1 MNKIPIFF
9 LLFLVTSMAFV
20 TTPNVAHADSQLDI
34 LIKIALN
41 TKEHIKADIDK
52 VIDVTKEA
60 REQFDEGVKETDLLI
75 KTTEEGDVVSARQH
89 FISAMIAFK
98 KASIATDTTSD
109 ESQKALIPDRSQTIK
124 KYETNIKKLKVIS
137 DRLKANIDFEQIDQL
152 LALAKTNY
160 AQGNF
165 VQNEQTLSNIA
176 TDGREI
182 HKLLYEISEQNKI
195 YRAQHFAKKHVERID
210 VLILQAKEIGLYET
224 VNVLEQSR
232 VQLLQANS
240 TQIIK
245 QQFKITIVY
254 MLKVDHAKEAQQ
266 NKFLKLKVIIDSLE
280 NNAKKLSN
288 DVEVNSAASSFLDRA
303 FNLIEDVRSDLKD
316 LEYAPTTLRDY
327 SKYIDLTIGNKIE
340 SIKEMLIKV
349 ERLIYTSS

>member
-1 MNKIPIFF
+1 
-9 LLFLVTSMAFV
+9 MAFV

-52 VIDVTKEA
+52 AIDVTKEA

-98 KASIATDTTSD
+98 KASVATDTASD
-109 ESQKALIPDRSQTIK
+109 EPQKGLIPDRSQTIK
-124 KYETNIKKLKVIS
+124 KYEINIKKLKVIS
-137 DRLKANIDFEQIDQL
+137 DKLKTNIDFEKIDQL
-152 LALAKTNY
+152 LDLAKTNY

-165 VQNEQTLSNIA
+165 VQNEQVLSDMA
-176 TDGREI
+176 ADGREI

-210 VLILQAKEIGLYET
+210 DLILQAKEIGLHET

-245 QQFKITIVY
+245 QQFKITVVY
-254 MLKVDHAKEAQQ
+254 MQKVDHAKESHQ
-266 NKFLKLKVIIDSLE
+266 NQFLKLKVIIDSLE

-288 DVEVNSAASSFLDRA
+288 DVEVNSAANYFLDKA
-303 FNLIEDVRSDLKD
+303 FNLIEDVRGDLKD
-316 LEYAPTTLRDY
+316 LEYAPTTLRDD
-327 SKYIDLTIGNKIE
+327 SKYIDLTIGNKIK
-340 SIKEMLIKV
+340 SIKELLITI

>member
-9 LLFLVTSMAFV
+9 LLFLVTSMGFV
-20 TTPNVAHADSQLDI
+20 TIPNVAHADSQLDI

-41 TKEHIKADIDK
+41 TEDHIKADIDK
-52 VIDVTKEA
+52 AIDVTKEA
-60 REQFDEGVKETDLLI
+60 REQFDEGVKETNLLI
-75 KTTEEGDVVSARQH
+75 KTTEDGDAVSARQH
-89 FISAMIAFK
+89 FVNAMVAFK
-98 KASIATDTTSD
+98 EASIAIDITSD
-109 ESQKALIPDRSQTIK
+109 ESQRGLIPDRNQTIK
-124 KYETNIKKLKVIS
+124 KYETNIKKLKIIS

-160 AQGNF
+160 AQGNS

-210 VLILQAKEIGLYET
+210 DLIIQAKEIGLHET

-245 QQFKITIVY
+245 QQFKITVVY
-254 MLKVDHAKEAQQ
+254 MQKVDHAKEAQQ

-340 SIKEMLIKV
+340 SIKEILIKV

>member
-9 LLFLVTSMAFV
+9 LLFLVASMGFV
-20 TTPNVAHADSQLDI
+20 TIPNIAHADSQLNI

-41 TKEHIKADIDK
+41 AKDHIKADIDK
-52 VIDVTKEA
+52 MVDVTNEA
-60 REQFDEGVKETDLLI
+60 REQFNEGVKETDLLI

-160 AQGNF
+160 AQGNS

-210 VLILQAKEIGLYET
+210 DLILQAKEIGLHET

-245 QQFKITIVY
+245 QQFKITVVY

>member
-9 LLFLVTSMAFV
+9 LLFLVTSMGFV
-20 TTPNVAHADSQLDI
+20 TIPNVAHADSQLDI

-41 TKEHIKADIDK
+41 TEDHIKADIDK
-52 VIDVTKEA
+52 AIDVTKETH
-60 REQFDEGVKETDLLI
+60 EQFDEGVKETDLLI
-75 KTTEEGDVVSARQH
+75 KTTEEGDAVSARQH

-152 LALAKTNY
+152 LALAKTNH

-210 VLILQAKEIGLYET
+210 DLILQAKEIGLYET

-245 QQFKITIVY
+245 QQFKITVVY

>member
-9 LLFLVTSMAFV
+9 LLFLVASMGFV
-20 TTPNVAHADSQLDI
+20 TIPNIAHADSQLNI

-41 TKEHIKADIDK
+41 AKDHIKADIDK
-52 VIDVTKEA
+52 MVDVTNEA
-60 REQFDEGVKETDLLI
+60 REQFNEGVKETDLLI

-98 KASIATDTTSD
+98 KASVATDTASD
-109 ESQKALIPDRSQTIK
+109 EPQKGLIPDRSQTIK

-137 DRLKANIDFEQIDQL
+137 DKLKANVDFEQIEQL

-165 VQNEQTLSNIA
+165 VQNEQILSDIA
-176 TDGREI
+176 SDGREI

-195 YRAQHFAKKHVERID
+195 HRAQHFAKKHVERID
-210 VLILQAKEIGLYET
+210 DLILEAQEIGLHET
-224 VNVLEQSR
+224 VNELKESR

-245 QQFKITIVY
+245 QQFKITVIY
-254 MLKVDHAKEAQQ
+254 MQKVDHAKETQQ
-266 NKFLKLKVIIDSLE
+266 NKFLKFEVIIDSLE
-280 NNAKKLSN
+280 NKAKRLSEE
-288 DVEVNSAASSFLDRA
+288 VEVSSGASYFLEKA
-303 FNLIEDVRSDLKD
+303 FSLIEDARSDLKD
-316 LEYAPTTLRDY
+316 LEYAPSTLRDD
-327 SKYIDLTIGNKIE
+327 SKYIDLTIGNKIKT
-340 SIKEMLIKV
+340 IKEILIKV

>member
-9 LLFLVTSMAFV
+9 LLFLVTSMGFV

-52 VIDVTKEA
+52 AIDVTKEA

-75 KTTEEGDVVSARQH
+75 KTTEEGDVVTARQH

-98 KASIATDTTSD
+98 KASVATDTTSD

-124 KYETNIKKLKVIS
+124 KYETNIKKLKIIS

-152 LALAKTNY
+152 LALAKTNH

-210 VLILQAKEIGLYET
+210 DLILQAKEIGLYET

-245 QQFKITIVY
+245 QQFNITIVY
-254 MLKVDHAKEAQQ
+254 MQKVDHAKESQQ

-288 DVEVNSAASSFLDRA
+288 DVEVNTAASSFLDRA

>member
-9 LLFLVTSMAFV
+9 LLFLVTSMGFV

-52 VIDVTKEA
+52 AIDVTKEA

-160 AQGNF
+160 AQGNS

-210 VLILQAKEIGLYET
+210 DLILQAKEIGLYET
-224 VNVLEQSR
+224 VNVLEQSK

-245 QQFKITIVY
+245 QHFKITIVY
-254 MLKVDHAKEAQQ
+254 MQKVDHAKEAQQ

>member
-9 LLFLVTSMAFV
+9 LLFLVASMGFV
-20 TTPNVAHADSQLDI
+20 TIPNIAHADSQLNI

-41 TKEHIKADIDK
+41 AKDHIKADIDK
-52 VIDVTKEA
+52 MVDVTNEA
-60 REQFDEGVKETDLLI
+60 REQFNEGVKETDLLI

-98 KASIATDTTSD
+98 KASVATDTASD
-109 ESQKALIPDRSQTIK
+109 EPQKGLIPDRSQTIK

-137 DRLKANIDFEQIDQL
+137 DKLKANVDFEQIEQL

-165 VQNEQTLSNIA
+165 VQNEQVLSDIA
-176 TDGREI
+176 SDGREI

-195 YRAQHFAKKHVERID
+195 HRAQHFAKKHVERID
-210 VLILQAKEIGLYET
+210 DLILEAQEIGLHET
-224 VNVLEQSR
+224 VNELKESR

-245 QQFKITIVY
+245 QQFKITVIY
-254 MLKVDHAKEAQQ
+254 MQKVDHAKETQQ
-266 NKFLKLKVIIDSLE
+266 NKFLKFEVIIDSLE
-280 NNAKKLSN
+280 NKAKRLSEE
-288 DVEVNSAASSFLDRA
+288 VEVSSGASYFLEKA
-303 FNLIEDVRSDLKD
+303 FSLIEDARSDLKD
-316 LEYAPTTLRDY
+316 LEYAPSTLRDD
-327 SKYIDLTIGNKIE
+327 SKYIDLTIGNKIKT
-340 SIKEMLIKV
+340 IKEILIKV

>member
-1 MNKIPIFF
+1 MNKILIFF
-9 LLFLVTSMAFV
+9 LLFLVASMAFV
-20 TTPNVAHADSQLDI
+20 TIPNVSHADSQLNI

-52 VIDVTKEA
+52 AIDVTKEA

-98 KASIATDTTSD
+98 KVSMSTDTMSG
-109 ESQKALIPDRSQTIK
+109 ESQNVLIPDRSQTIK

-137 DRLKANIDFEQIDQL
+137 DKLKADIDFEEIDQL

-165 VQNEQTLSNIA
+165 VQNEETLSNIA
-176 TDGREI
+176 TEGREI
-182 HKLLYEISEQNKI
+182 HKLLYEISEQKKI

-210 VLILQAKEIGLYET
+210 DLILQAKEIGLHET
-224 VNVLEQSR
+224 VNELKESR

-245 QQFKITIVY
+245 QQFKITIIY
-254 MLKVDHAKEAQQ
+254 MQKVDQAKEVQQ
-266 NKFLKLKVIIDSLE
+266 NKFLKYNVIIDSLE
-280 NNAKKLSN
+280 NKAKRLSEA
-288 DVEVNSAASSFLDRA
+288 VGANSAANSFLDKA

-316 LEYAPTTLRDY
+316 LEYAPTTLRDD
-327 SKYIDLTIGNKIE
+327 SKYIDLTIGSKIK
-340 SIKEMLIKV
+340 SIKELLITV

>member
-9 LLFLVTSMAFV
+9 LLFLVASMGFV
-20 TTPNVAHADSQLDI
+20 TIPNIAHADSQLNI

-41 TKEHIKADIDK
+41 AKDHIKADIDK
-52 VIDVTKEA
+52 MVDVTNEA
-60 REQFDEGVKETDLLI
+60 REQFNEGVKETDLLI

-98 KASIATDTTSD
+98 KASVATDTASD
-109 ESQKALIPDRSQTIK
+109 EPQKGLIPDRSQTIK

-137 DRLKANIDFEQIDQL
+137 DKLKANVDFEQIEQL

-165 VQNEQTLSNIA
+165 VQNEQILSDIA
-176 TDGREI
+176 SDGREI
-182 HKLLYEISEQNKI
+182 HKLLYEISEQSKI
-195 YRAQHFAKKHVERID
+195 HRAQHFAKKHVERID
-210 VLILQAKEIGLYET
+210 DLILEAQEIGLHET
-224 VNVLEQSR
+224 VNELKESR

-254 MLKVDHAKEAQQ
+254 MQKVDHAKEAQQ

-288 DVEVNSAASSFLDRA
+288 DVEVNSAANYFLDKA
-303 FNLIEDVRSDLKD
+303 FNLIEDVRGDLKD
-316 LEYAPTTLRDY
+316 LEYAPTTLRDD
-327 SKYIDLTIGNKIE
+327 SKYIDLTIGNKIKT
-340 SIKEMLIKV
+340 IKEILIKV

>member
-9 LLFLVTSMAFV
+9 LLFLVASMGFV
-20 TTPNVAHADSQLDI
+20 TIPNVAHADSQLDI

-41 TKEHIKADIDK
+41 TKDHIESDIDK
-52 VIDVTKEA
+52 AIDVTQEA
-60 REQFDEGVKETDLLI
+60 REQFVEGTKETDLLI
-75 KTTEEGDVVSARQH
+75 KTAEDGDAVSARQH
-89 FISAMIAFK
+89 FVSAMVAFK
-98 KASIATDTTSD
+98 KASMTIDTVAT
-109 ESQKALIPDRSQTIK
+109 ESQKELIPDRSETIK

-137 DRLKANIDFEQIDQL
+137 DKLKANIDFEQIDQL
-152 LALAKTNY
+152 LALAKMNY

-165 VQNEQTLSNIA
+165 AQNEKILSDIA

-195 YRAQHFAKKHVERID
+195 HRAQHFAKKHVERID
-210 VLILQAKEIGLYET
+210 HLILEAKEIGLHET
-224 VNVLEQSR
+224 VNELKESR

-245 QQFKITIVY
+245 QQFKITVIY
-254 MLKVDHAKEAQQ
+254 MQKVDQAKEVQQ
-266 NKFLKLKVIIDSLE
+266 NKFQKYKVIIDSLE

-288 DVEVNSAASSFLDRA
+288 DAEINSAASSFLDKA

-316 LEYAPTTLRDY
+316 LEYAPTTLRDD
-327 SKYIDLTIGNKIE
+327 SKYIDLTIGSKIK
-340 SIKEMLIKV
+340 SIKELLITV

>member
-9 LLFLVTSMAFV
+9 LLFLVTSMGFV
-20 TTPNVAHADSQLDI
+20 TTPDLAHADSQLDI

-41 TKEHIKADIDK
+41 TKDHIKADIDK
-52 VIDVTKEA
+52 AINVTKEA
-60 REQFDEGVKETDLLI
+60 REQFDECMKETDLLI
-75 KTTEEGDVVSARQH
+75 KTTEEGDVVTARQH

-109 ESQKALIPDRSQTIK
+109 ESQNVLIPDRSQTIK
-124 KYETNIKKLKVIS
+124 KYEINIKKLKVIS

-152 LALAKTNY
+152 LALSKTNY

-195 YRAQHFAKKHVERID
+195 TRAQQFAKKHVERID
-210 VLILQAKEIGLYET
+210 DLILQAKEIGLYET

-254 MLKVDHAKEAQQ
+254 MQKVDHAKEAQQ

>member
-9 LLFLVTSMAFV
+9 LLFLVASMGFV
-20 TTPNVAHADSQLDI
+20 TIPNIAHADSQLNI

-41 TKEHIKADIDK
+41 AKDHIKADIDK
-52 VIDVTKEA
+52 MVDVTNEA
-60 REQFDEGVKETDLLI
+60 REQFNEGVKETDLLI

-98 KASIATDTTSD
+98 KASVATDTASD
-109 ESQKALIPDRSQTIK
+109 EPQKGLIPDRSQTIK

-137 DRLKANIDFEQIDQL
+137 DKLKANVDFEQIEQL

-165 VQNEQTLSNIA
+165 VQNEQVLSDIA
-176 TDGREI
+176 SDGREI

-195 YRAQHFAKKHVERID
+195 HRAQHFAKKHVERID
-210 VLILQAKEIGLYET
+210 DLILEAQEIGLHET
-224 VNVLEQSR
+224 VNELKESR

-245 QQFKITIVY
+245 QQFKITVIY
-254 MLKVDHAKEAQQ
+254 MQKVDHAKETQQ
-266 NKFLKLKVIIDSLE
+266 NKFLKFEVIIDSLE
-280 NNAKKLSN
+280 NKAKRLSEE
-288 DVEVNSAASSFLDRA
+288 VEVSSGASYFLEKA
-303 FNLIEDVRSDLKD
+303 FSLIEDARSDLKD
-316 LEYAPTTLRDY
+316 LEYAPSTLRDD
-327 SKYIDLTIGNKIE
+327 SKYIDLTIGNKIK
-340 SIKEMLIKV
+340 SIKEILIKV

>member
-1 MNKIPIFF
+1 MNKISIFF
-9 LLFLVTSMAFV
+9 LLFLVTSMCFV
-20 TTPNVAHADSQLDI
+20 TTPNAAHADSQLDI

-41 TKEHIKADIDK
+41 TKDHIKADIDK
-52 VIDVTKEA
+52 VIDVTKDA

-89 FISAMIAFK
+89 FVNAMVAFK
-98 KASIATDTTSD
+98 KASMATDTTST
-109 ESQKALIPDRSQTIK
+109 ESQKELIPDRSQTIK
-124 KYETNIKKLKVIS
+124 KYETNIKKLKIIS
-137 DRLKANIDFEQIDQL
+137 GKLKANIDFEQIDQL

-165 VQNEQTLSNIA
+165 VQNEQVLSDIA

-210 VLILQAKEIGLYET
+210 DLIIEAKEIGLHET
-224 VNVLEQSR
+224 VNVLKESR

-245 QQFKITIVY
+245 QQFKITITY
-254 MLKVDHAKEAQQ
+254 MQKVDQAKEIQQ
-266 NKFLKLKVIIDSLE
+266 NKFQKYNVIIDSLE
-280 NNAKKLSN
+280 NNAKRLSN
-288 DVEVNSAASSFLDRA
+288 DVEVNSAANYFLDKA
-303 FNLIEDVRSDLKD
+303 FNLIEDVRGDLKD
-316 LEYAPTTLRDY
+316 LEYAPTTLRDD
-327 SKYIDLTIGNKIE
+327 SKYIDLTIGNKIKT
-340 SIKEMLIKV
+340 IKEILIKV

>member
-9 LLFLVTSMAFV
+9 LLFLVASMGFV
-20 TTPNVAHADSQLDI
+20 TTPNAAHADSQLDI
-34 LIKIALN
+34 LMKIALN
-41 TKEHIKADIDK
+41 TKDHIEADIDK
-52 VIDVTKEA
+52 AIDVTKEA

-89 FISAMIAFK
+89 FVNAMVAFK
-98 KASIATDTTSD
+98 KASMATDTIST
-109 ESQKALIPDRSQTIK
+109 ESQKELIPDRSQTIK
-124 KYETNIKKLKVIS
+124 KYETNIKKLKIIS
-137 DRLKANIDFEQIDQL
+137 DKLKANIDFEQIDQL

-165 VQNEQTLSNIA
+165 VQNEQVLSDIA

-210 VLILQAKEIGLYET
+210 DLILEAKEIGLHET
-224 VNVLEQSR
+224 VNVLKESR

-245 QQFKITIVY
+245 QQFKITIIY
-254 MLKVDHAKEAQQ
+254 MQKVDQAKEVQQ
-266 NKFLKLKVIIDSLE
+266 NKFQKYNVIIDSLE
-280 NNAKKLSN
+280 NNAKRLSN
-288 DVEVNSAASSFLDRA
+288 DVEVNSAAKYFLDKA

-316 LEYAPTTLRDY
+316 LEYAPTTLRDD
-327 SKYIDLTIGNKIE
+327 SKYIDLTIGNKIK

>member
-176 TDGREI
+176 TDG
-182 HKLLYEISEQNKI
+182 EQNKI

-210 VLILQAKEIGLYET
+210 DLILQAKEIGLYET